1 MTDTDFKV
9 TEKTWKFIQKQK
21 TFKSI
26 FSQVGE
32 DLDYALE
39 IWIERNYDLVD
50 VRSIEDQEKLIS
62 DISKL
67 SS

>member
-1 MTDTDFKV
+1 MTNTDFKV

-21 TFKSI
+21 TFKYI

-50 VRSIEDQEKLIS
+50 VRSVEDQEKLIS